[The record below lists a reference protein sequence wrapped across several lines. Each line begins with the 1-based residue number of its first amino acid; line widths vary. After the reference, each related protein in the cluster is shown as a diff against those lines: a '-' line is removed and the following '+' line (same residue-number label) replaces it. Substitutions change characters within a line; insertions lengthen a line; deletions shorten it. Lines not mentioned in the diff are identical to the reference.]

1 MNPFEFVIAIIALS
15 FLYKLVDV
23 WVKQKAGR
31 RSEGTA
37 SSAILQRLGEVEV
50 SDLEPRCPPISVCF
64 SLPRAAD
71 WPPCRLAPER

>member
-31 RSEGTA
+31 RTEG
-37 SSAILQRLGEVEV
+37 SVDNQVLRRLGEVEERV
-50 SDLEPRCPPISVCF
+50 RVLERIVTDERFDLKQQF
-64 SLPRAAD
+64 KD
-71 WPPCRLAPER
+71 LASK